1 MKTEKASVENSAQ
14 EAKIFK
20 KISDEISERIKTLRE
35 MGISE
40 IEINALISQ
49 NQELSRVTI
58 TKSHRIILRDFD
70 FMEIK
75 LEPLAKS
82 VFLLFLAHP
91 EGIYFKNLPEY
102 KKELIKIYSRLSN
115 RDDLGAIRKSI
126 DFLTDPTSNSINEKC
141 SRIKEAFRSR
151 LDKVVA
157 INYYITGP
165 AAGLKRI
172 TLDRNLVEYE

>member
-1 MKTEKASVENSAQ
+1 MNNNESSADIL
-14 EAKIFK
+14 A
-20 KISDEISERIKTLRE
+20 DEISERINKLRK

-40 IEINALISQ
+40 SEINILIAQ
-49 NQELSRVTI
+49 GQKLSKIII
-58 TKSHRIILRDFD
+58 TKSHKLILRDFNN
-70 FMEIK
+70 MEVK
-75 LEPLAKS
+75 MEPLNKS

-91 EGIYFKNLPEY
+91 EGIYFKKLPEY
-102 KKELIKIYSRLSN
+102 KDEIIKIYLCISH
-115 RDDLGAIRKSI
+115 RDDLGEILKSI
-126 DFLTDPTSNSINEKC
+126 DRLTDPTSNSINEKC